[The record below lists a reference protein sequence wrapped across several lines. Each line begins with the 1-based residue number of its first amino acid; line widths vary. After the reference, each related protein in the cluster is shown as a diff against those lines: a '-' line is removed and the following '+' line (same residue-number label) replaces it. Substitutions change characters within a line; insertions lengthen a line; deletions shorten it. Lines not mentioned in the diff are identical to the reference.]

1 MLSFFVDER
10 RLTGGAGTDL
20 SQGNAAPVALND
32 LLTVARTDGPV
43 TISVLDND
51 YDPEGET
58 LTLVSAYAA
67 LGSAVAEADNTV
79 TYTPPVGAPA
89 GVIEFDT
96 VVYEIAD
103 IEDARSTGQVDITV
117 TDPAVSISTLT
128 DNTLEVTGGA
138 GWIELTLTD
147 PPDFAGT
154 YTADLADLASGPI
167 NLALP
172 EVTGLAEAGEVLTA
186 VDGLWIYDS
195 AAGTP
200 TQSFQWQLGGVDISG
215 ATAATYTVQ
224 AGDVGLG
231 LNVVETQTDAHG
243 ARTASSAAIG
253 TFDPSLDASL
263 IGWWDAADAATITET
278 SGAVTSWADKA
289 GSANLAQPA
298 SARQPTTGVRTLN
311 GANIVDFDGG
321 DYLDQAITLPASG
334 NVAFHMVLI
343 IDSTANEFEAI
354 LAVDAINDFQIDA
367 ASASQFDGRVSAAGI
382 GAGTTLS
389 GGPFSGAMILSVV
402 CDFTGAGQLEVFVN
416 NVSRGVMAYTTALDT
431 TAALHIMTNRAQ
443 NASVNGAVAELT
455 VSEDISNRAVYYAYL
470 AQKWG
475 IS

>member
-10 RLTGGAGTDL
+10 RLTGGAGTNL

-32 LLTVARTDGPV
+32 VLTVAYTDGPV
-43 TISVLDND
+43 TVSVLDND
-51 YDPEGET
+51 YDPEGGA

-79 TYTPPVGAPA
+79 TYTPPAGAPP
-89 GVIEFDT
+89 GVIQFDT

-103 IEDARSTGQVDITV
+103 VQDARSTGQVDVTV
-117 TDPAVSISTLT
+117 TDPEVSISTLI

-138 GWIELTLTD
+138 GWIELTLTN
-147 PPDFAGT
+147 PADFAGT

-167 NLALP
+167 NLVLP
-172 EVTGLAEAGEVLTA
+172 EVTGLAAEGEVLTA
-186 VDGLWIYDS
+186 VEGLWIYDS

-215 ATAATYTVQ
+215 ATAASYTVQ
-224 AGDVGLG
+224 AGDVGQEI
-231 LNVVETQTDAHG
+231 NVVETQTDAYG
-243 ARTASSAAIG
+243 ARAASSAAVG
-253 TFDPSLDASL
+253 AFDPSLDTSL

-278 SGAVTSWADKA
+278 GGAVSSWADKA
-289 GSANLAQPA
+289 GSANLAQPVG
-298 SARQPTTGVRTLN
+298 ARQPTTGVRTLN
-311 GANIVDFDGG
+311 GANIIDFDGG
-321 DYLDQAITLPASG
+321 DYLDQAISLPASG
-334 NVAFHMVLI
+334 NAAFHMALI

-354 LAVDAINDFQIDA
+354 LAVDSANDFQIDA
-367 ASASQFDGRVSAAGI
+367 ASASQFNGRVSAAGI
-382 GAGTTLS
+382 GPGTSLS
-389 GGPFSGAMILSVV
+389 GGPFSGAMIVSVI

-443 NASVNGAVAELT
+443 NASVNGAVAELA
-455 VSEDISNRAVYYAYL
+455 VSENISNRTGYHAYL

-475 IS
+475 VS